1 MAPSSLLER
10 IRYLFDNT
18 LSKGPLGLLFWLA
31 LFVSIVILSVS
42 IFVWTMGVSSKSS
55 ILEQAYIYMISSF
68 GAADA
73 DTDGTWL
80 FRFASLFV
88 MFSGIFVMGT
98 LISILTTTIDGK
110 INQLRRGR
118 SRIIESDHTV
128 ILGWSEEILVLIKE
142 LVIANDNHPNSCI
155 TILADAD
162 KIEMEDKIRAVLD
175 AQCKTRIVC
184 RSGDPAL
191 ILDLDLIS
199 VNTAKSIVILGSAD
213 DTSGLT
219 IMKTILAIVNNP
231 NRRIEPYH
239 IVTAV
244 DNPKVI
250 DSIKLISKNEVEII
264 NKGEFISKI
273 EAQTLLQAGL
283 SSVITDLLD
292 FEGDEIYFQKQPE
305 LTGKSYKEIALT
317 YDTSAVIGF
326 ITNKGDI
333 LLNPAPDTKLG
344 TNDQII
350 AISND
355 DDTIIMSDKKNSTI
369 AEDVISHEALKAPK
383 PINILMLGWNH
394 NSLALIQHLSDS
406 TPADSK
412 IVVAA
417 NCADSKL
424 QVEKFTAL
432 TNLTLEHIEIDP
444 TERSQLEGLTYDSV
458 DHVAILPCYNVIG
471 NNKPLTLSQLD
482 ANTLITL
489 LNIQHIRQKN
499 DYPLTITSEIL
510 DLKNRILVNSEDNDD
525 FVVSDHLISLALA
538 QVSENKALG
547 PVFDTLFNPYNSE
560 IYLKPITNYVKIG
573 QPINFL
579 TVVAAGLQ
587 QNETVIG
594 YRLNSENIDIENNTV
609 LNPDKQSVLDF
620 SAKDEIIVLAENGG
634 SL

>member
-1 MAPSSLLER
+1 MIPSSLLER

-18 LSKGPLGLLFWLA
+18 LSKGPMGLLFWLA
-31 LFVSIVILSVS
+31 LFVSIVIITVS

-55 ILEQAYIYMISSF
+55 ILEQAYLYMISSF

-118 SRIIESDHTV
+118 SRIIESDHTI

-162 KIEMEDKIRAVLD
+162 KIEMEDKIHAVLD
-175 AQCKTRIVC
+175 AKCKTRIVC
-184 RSGDPAL
+184 RSGNPAL
-191 ILDLDLIS
+191 ILDLDLVSI
-199 VNTAKSIVILGSAD
+199 NTAKSIVILESAD
-213 DTSGLT
+213 DTSGLS

-244 DNPKVI
+244 DNPKII
-250 DSIKLISKNEVEII
+250 DSIKLISEDEVEII
-264 NKGEFISKI
+264 YKGEFISKI

-305 LTGKSYKEIALT
+305 LTGKSYKEIALS

-326 ITNKGDI
+326 ITNKGDV
-333 LLNPAPDTKLG
+333 LLNPTPDTKLG

-369 AEDVISHEALKAPK
+369 IEDVISHEALKAPK

-406 TPADSK
+406 TPKGSK

-444 TERSQLEGLTYDSV
+444 TERSQLEGLTYDNV

-482 ANTLITL
+482 ANTLVTL

-510 DLKNRILVNSEDNDD
+510 DLKNRILVNSADNDD

-594 YRLNSENIDIENNTV
+594 YRLNSENTDIENNTV
-609 LNPDKQSVLDF
+609 LNPDKNSVLDF
-620 SAKDEIIVLAENGG
+620 SAKDKIIVLAENGG
-634 SL
+634 S

>member
-444 TERSQLEGLTYDSV
+444 TERSQLEGLTYNSV

>member
-1 MAPSSLLER
+1 MIPSSLLER

-18 LSKGPLGLLFWLA
+18 LSKGPMGLLFWLA
-31 LFVSIVILSVS
+31 LFVSIVIITVS

-55 ILEQAYIYMISSF
+55 ILEQAYLYMISSF

-118 SRIIESDHTV
+118 SRIIESDHTI

-162 KIEMEDKIRAVLD
+162 KIEMEDKIHAVLD
-175 AQCKTRIVC
+175 AKCKTRIVC
-184 RSGDPAL
+184 RSGNPAL
-191 ILDLDLIS
+191 ILDLDLVSI
-199 VNTAKSIVILGSAD
+199 NTAKSIVILESAN
-213 DTSGLT
+213 DTSGLS

-244 DNPKVI
+244 DNPKII
-250 DSIKLISKNEVEII
+250 DSIKLISEDEVEII
-264 NKGEFISKI
+264 YKGEFISKI

-305 LTGKSYKEIALT
+305 LNGKSYKEIALS

-326 ITNKGDI
+326 ITNKGDV
-333 LLNPAPDTKLG
+333 LLNPTPDTKLG

-355 DDTIIMSDKKNSTI
+355 DDTIIMSDKKDSPI
-369 AEDVISHEALKAPK
+369 AKDVICHDAPKAPK
-383 PINILMLGWNH
+383 PINILMLGWNQ
-394 NSLALIQHLSDS
+394 NSLSLIQHLSDS
-406 TPADSK
+406 TPTGSK

-432 TNLTLEHIEIDP
+432 TNLTLEHIEINP
-444 TERSQLEGLTYDSV
+444 TERSQLEGLTYNNV

-482 ANTLITL
+482 ANTLVTL

-510 DLKNRILVNSEDNDD
+510 DLKNRILVNSADNDD

-579 TVVAAGLQ
+579 TVVAAGLH

-594 YRLNSENIDIENNTV
+594 YRLNSKNTHLESNTV
-609 LNPDKQSVLDF
+609 LNPNKQSVLDF
-620 SAKDEIIVLAENGG
+620 SAKDEIIVLAENSG
-634 SL
+634 S

>member
-317 YDTSAVIGF
+317 YDTSSVIGF
-326 ITNKGDI
+326 ITNKGDV
-333 LLNPAPDTKLG
+333 LLNPTPDTKLG

-369 AEDVISHEALKAPK
+369 TEDVISHETLKAPK

-394 NSLALIQHLSDS
+394 NSLTLIQHLSDS
-406 TPADSK
+406 TPTGSK

-444 TERSQLEGLTYDSV
+444 TERSQLEGLTYNSL

-471 NNKPLTLSQLD
+471 SNKPLTLSQLD

-594 YRLNSENIDIENNTV
+594 YRLNSKNTHLESNTV

-634 SL
+634 S